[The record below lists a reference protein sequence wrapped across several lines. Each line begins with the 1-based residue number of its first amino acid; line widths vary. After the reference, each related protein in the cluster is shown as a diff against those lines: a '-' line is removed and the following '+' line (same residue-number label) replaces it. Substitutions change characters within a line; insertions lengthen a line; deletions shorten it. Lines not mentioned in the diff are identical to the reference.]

1 MPGQGHLDSEGH
13 PLMVDVGKK
22 EESFR
27 TAEAEGWV
35 CLPPSIY
42 EAIDCGHVKKGDV
55 LKIAELAGIMACKR
69 TPDLIPLCHNIRLDS
84 ASVRCVL
91 EGERKAVYIRCSV
104 SAREVTGVE
113 MEALLGVA
121 VAALTVYDMCK
132 GIDKGMRIDGIRLLR
147 KSGGK
152 SGDYCVEDIT

>member
-1 MPGQGHLDSEGH
+1 MSGQSHLDSEGH
-13 PLMVDVGKK
+13 PVMVDVSEKG
-22 EESFR
+22 ESLR
-27 TAEAEGWV
+27 RAEAEGWV
-35 CLPPSIY
+35 YLPPSIY
-42 EAIDCGHVKKGDV
+42 EAIDQGRIKKGDT

-69 TPDLIPLCHNIRLDS
+69 TPDLIPLCHNIRLNS

-91 EGERKAVYIRCSV
+91 ESEGKAVYIRCSA

-113 MEALLGVA
+113 MEALLGVT

-132 GIDKGMRIDGIRLLR
+132 GIDKGMRIDGIRLLH

-152 SGDYCVEDIT
+152 SGDYRAEETA